1 MVDSVGGKNR
11 RISGGHCQP
20 DQLAEQLCSFDGL
33 SGGLTIAPS
42 NHIRNLELL
51 KVCQD
56 MGF

>member
-1 MVDSVGGKNR
+1 MEKIGEYVEG
-11 RISGGHCQP
+11 ICQP